1 MHRRMGERPVAVV
14 TGGGRGIGRSI
25 ARALSLAGYDLV
37 LAARSESELK
47 GVAGEI
53 EQTGGR
59 AVAVATDL
67 RSRPQ
72 IDRLAET
79 AIGFGPVDLLV
90 NNSGIAGPQGMMW
103 ELDPDEWSETM
114 AVNVDAVFLC
124 SRALLPAMIE
134 RRRGSIVNIGSITGK
149 RPLLGRSP
157 YATSKLALVGLTRT
171 LALETGPFGVRVN
184 LISPGFVEGPRIDW
198 VIDRQAEAR
207 GVASAKVREDFT
219 AQSPLGR
226 LTSPQDVASAVV
238 FLASDAAAAIT
249 GADINVNS
257 GVVMY

>member
-1 MHRRMGERPVAVV
+1 MGERSVAVV

-25 ARALSLAGYDLV
+25 ARALSAAGYDLV
-37 LAARSESELK
+37 LAARSASEL
-47 GVAGEI
+47 E
-53 EQTGGR
+53 
-59 AVAVATDL
+59 AVATEVEETGGLAVSVPTDL
-67 RSRPQ
+67 RDRAQ
-72 IDRLAET
+72 IDRLAGT
-79 AIGFGPVDLLV
+79 AMGVGPVDLLV

-103 ELDPDEWSETM
+103 DLNPDEWAETM

-124 SRALLPAMIE
+124 SRAFLPAMID

-207 GVASAKVREDFT
+207 GVSSAVVREDFT
-219 AQSPLGR
+219 GQSPLGR
-226 LTSPQDVASAVV
+226 LTSPEDVASTVV

-249 GADINVNS
+249 GADINVSS

>member
-1 MHRRMGERPVAVV
+1 MSKPSVAVV
-14 TGGGRGIGRSI
+14 TGGGRGIGRAI
-25 ARALSLAGYDLV
+25 ARALSAAGYDLV
-37 LAARSESELK
+37 LAARSRLELEAVK
-47 GVAGEI
+47 AEI
-53 EQTGGR
+53 EETGR
-59 AVAVATDL
+59 QAVAVPTDL
-67 RSRPQ
+67 RSRVE

-79 AIGFGPVDLLV
+79 ARGAGPVDLLV

-103 ELDPDEWSETM
+103 ELDPDEWAETM

-124 SRALLPAMIE
+124 SRAFLPSMIE

-149 RPLLGRSP
+149 RPLMGRTP

-207 GVASAKVREDFT
+207 GVPSAVVREDFT

-226 LTSPQDVASAVV
+226 LTSPEDVASAVV
-238 FLASDAAAAIT
+238 FLASDAASAIT
-249 GADINVNS
+249 GADINVNA

>member
-1 MHRRMGERPVAVV
+1 MGERPVAVV

-37 LAARSESELK
+37 LAARSASELE

-53 EQTGGR
+53 EQTGGQ
-59 AVAVATDL
+59 AVAVPTDL
-67 RSRPQ
+67 RSRAQ

-90 NNSGIAGPQGMMW
+90 NNSGMAGPQGMMW
-103 ELDPDEWSETM
+103 DLDPDEWAETM

-124 SRALLPAMIE
+124 SRAFLPAMIE

-207 GVASAKVREDFT
+207 GVPSAVVREDFT
-219 AQSPLGR
+219 ALSPLGR
-226 LTSPQDVASAVV
+226 LTSPEDVASVVV

>member
-1 MHRRMGERPVAVV
+1 MSERRVAVV

-25 ARALSLAGYDLV
+25 ARALSVAGYDLV
-37 LAARSESELK
+37 LAARSASELEE
-47 GVAGEI
+47 VAASI
-53 EQTGGR
+53 EQTRGR
-59 AVAVATDL
+59 AMPVPTDL
-67 RSRPQ
+67 RSRAE

-79 AIGFGPVDLLV
+79 AMGVGQIDLLV
-90 NNSGIAGPQGMMW
+90 NNSGIAGPQGMLW
-103 ELDPDEWSETM
+103 DLDPDEWAETM

-124 SRALLPAMIE
+124 SRAFLPAMIE

-207 GVASAKVREDFT
+207 GVPGTVVREDFT

-226 LTSPQDVASAVV
+226 LTSPEDVASAVV
-238 FLASDAAAAIT
+238 FLASEAAAAIT

>member
-1 MHRRMGERPVAVV
+1 MSERPVAVV

-37 LAARSESELK
+37 LAARSVSELE

-53 EQTGGR
+53 EETGSR
-59 AVAVATDL
+59 AVAVPTDL
-67 RSRPQ
+67 RSRAQ

-79 AIGFGPVDLLV
+79 AIGLGPVDLLV

-103 ELDPDEWSETM
+103 DLDPDEWAETM

-124 SRALLPAMIE
+124 SRAFLPAMME

-149 RPLLGRSP
+149 RPLMGRSP

-171 LALETGPFGVRVN
+171 LALETGAFGVRVN

-207 GVASAKVREDFT
+207 GVASEEVREDFT

-226 LTSPQDVASAVV
+226 LTSPEDVASVVV